1 MKVSKSDLLKLCPS
15 YPSDRLEDD
24 LRVLNEWAPRF
35 GITTALRM
43 AHFLAQLALESNQFR
58 AVEENLNY
66 SADRLLVVFK
76 KYFPTRA
83 LAEEYAHKPE
93 KIGSRVYANRMG
105 NGSEATKDG
114 WKFRGRGYI
123 QLTGRNNYKAYE
135 TSGYCNGKLT
145 DHPEW
150 LVNSPGRMKSAMWF
164 WKKNGCNELADRDDI
179 RSITLKI
186 NNGLNCYADRQYYLR
201 RIKRILFIK

>member
-1 MKVSKSDLLKLCPS
+1 MKVSRSDLLKLCPS
-15 YPSDRLEDD
+15 YPSDRLDAD
-24 LRVLNEWAPRF
+24 LLVLNAWSERF
-35 GITTALRM
+35 GITTPLRM

-66 SADRLLVVFK
+66 SADRLMVVFK
-76 KYFPTRA
+76 KYFPTKA
-83 LAEEYAHKPE
+83 LALEYAHKPE
-93 KIGSRVYANRMG
+93 KIASRVYANRMG

-164 WKKNGCNELADRDDI
+164 WMKSGCNELADRDDI
-179 RSITLKI
+179 RSITLRI
-186 NNGLNCYADRQYYLR
+186 NGGLTGYADRQYYLR
-201 RIKRILFIK
+201 RIKRIMFIN

>member
-1 MKVSKSDLLKLCPS
+1 MKVLRSDLLKLCPS
-15 YPSDRLEDD
+15 YPPDRLDTD
-24 LRVLNEWAPRF
+24 LLVLNAWSEKF
-35 GITTALRM
+35 GITTPLRM

-123 QLTGRNNYKAYE
+123 QLTGRNNYKAYRD
-135 TSGYCNGKLT
+135 SGFCNG
-145 DHPEW
+145 DVVAHPEW
-150 LVNSPGRMKSAMWF
+150 LRNSPGRMKSAMWY
-164 WKKNGCNELADRDDI
+164 WWSHGCNALADRDDV
-179 RSITLKI
+179 RKITQRI
-186 NNGLNCYADRQYYLR
+186 NGGLNGLANRQYYLR
-201 RIKRILFIK
+201 RMKRIWYL

>member
-1 MKVSKSDLLKLCPS
+1 MKVLKSDLLKLCPS
-15 YPSDRLEDD
+15 YPSDRLDTD
-24 LRVLNEWAPRF
+24 LLVLNAWSEKF
-35 GITTALRM
+35 GITTPLRM

-105 NGSEATKDG
+105 NGDEASGDG
-114 WKFRGRGYI
+114 WKYRGRGYI
-123 QLTGRNNYKAYE
+123 MITGKSGYLAYE
-135 TSGYCNGKLT
+135 QSGFCNGHLT
-145 DHPEW
+145 AHPEW
-150 LVNSPGRMKSAMWF
+150 LVKSPGRIKSALWF
-164 WKKNGCNELADRDDI
+164 WYKSGCNKLADADDI
-179 RSITLKI
+179 RTITQRI
-186 NNGLNCYADRQYYLR
+186 NGGMNGFADRQYYLR
-201 RIKRILFIK
+201 RAKRVMFI

>member
-15 YPSDRLEDD
+15 YPSDRLEAD
-24 LRVLNEWAPRF
+24 LLVLNAWSEQF
-35 GITTALRM
+35 GITTPLRT

-58 AVEENLNY
+58 SLEENLNY
-66 SADRLLVVFK
+66 SADRLLVVFN

-83 LAEEYAHKPE
+83 LALEYAHKPE

-150 LVNSPGRMKSAMWF
+150 LRNSPGRMKSAMWF
-164 WKKNGCNELADRDDI
+164 WWMKGLNALADRDDI
-179 RSITLKI
+179 RTITKRI
-186 NNGLNCYADRQYYLR
+186 NGGLNGFEDRKKYLAK
-201 RIKRILFIK
+201 IKEILHI